1 MKIEDIIDEVN
12 NTWGEEHEEKRKKI
26 LIDNTLLTPV
36 SLIIIVSIVYLSPL
50 IIFVVSSLLFS
61 PDRMVDIPWGLVSN
75 IFNIPY
81 YLFDLRIGII
91 VSIASVLL
99 SLYVSVG
106 KYADSSE
113 GIFASARRAA
123 YRKFAKSVGYIIF
136 LVFVTSFWHGLLA
149 GYFKGDSFAP
159 KLFFLPRECPDWGR
173 LIVPADMN
181 LSRYGEMP
189 LWVLVFFA
197 WFTISS
203 ALMLTYSEEEILV
216 RKVSKIRKFNRASN
230 MRDES
235 IMYSYYLAKKSFNSI
250 DNDRFQ
256 RNLRDRFIGN
266 SMRMSS
272 VVPPRYSYPGF
283 KFKMDVSKF
292 FVDTSIIRLVYVVLF
307 LIFFTDLVCAFLA
320 YHSYMAGKNF
330 YLMGFIVFGEV
341 TLLVVDINYLY
352 RGIYLS
358 LGKSLSR
365 RERVKEFIDYYDI
378 RIPVVWVM
386 RFLFVIPVGVVS
398 FFLVYPVFTSKTD
411 WVPLK
416 TEFLV
421 IASLDII
428 STILI
433 YSLFIKIKRI
443 LQLSNEN
450 EIKECVKLE
459 FSEYVDE
466 GEGDFLEEPNYLFIP
481 YFYYLMSDIEKIYS
495 DYKSESGDKK
505 SIVGNR
511 VISVNNEIS

>member
-1 MKIEDIIDEVN
+1 M
-12 NTWGEEHEEKRKKI
+12 
-26 LIDNTLLTPV
+26 
-36 SLIIIVSIVYLSPL
+36 
-50 IIFVVSSLLFS
+50 
-61 PDRMVDIPWGLVSN
+61 
-75 IFNIPY
+75 
-81 YLFDLRIGII
+81 
-91 VSIASVLL
+91 
-99 SLYVSVG
+99 
-106 KYADSSE
+106 
-113 GIFASARRAA
+113 
-123 YRKFAKSVGYIIF
+123 
-136 LVFVTSFWHGLLA
+136 
-149 GYFKGDSFAP
+149 
-159 KLFFLPRECPDWGR
+159 
-173 LIVPADMN
+173 
-181 LSRYGEMP
+181 
-189 LWVLVFFA
+189 
-197 WFTISS
+197 
-203 ALMLTYSEEEILV
+203 
-216 RKVSKIRKFNRASN
+216 
-230 MRDES
+230 
-235 IMYSYYLAKKSFNSI
+235 
-250 DNDRFQ
+250 
-256 RNLRDRFIGN
+256 
-266 SMRMSS
+266 
-272 VVPPRYSYPGF
+272 
-283 KFKMDVSKF
+283 SKF